1 MPERGV
7 GATARN
13 AALCGAGGAATGAA
27 AAAAASGAGLLPPGN
42 AALLAATF
50 AGILIGLAIG
60 IVAALARSPAVTLPA
75 GADPIELLSSPF
87 PRVRVVTFIALADSG
102 GGVPATPAALAA
114 MKRQQER
121 RARREARRR
130 RRGGSSPGRSP
141 RGSGDVEGG
150 AGGSSADDWSE
161 TESTLDSART
171 PRGRSPRGRSPRRGS
186 PRGGAGSS
194 PRRASPRRVSPRT
207 PRSDGDSLETPR
219 PDPVAANADGNGID
233 AVDADAPV
241 PGGLARL
248 LRALR
253 AALKLLRLALS
264 GVLAGGVALRR
275 TARARAGMS
284 ADTRALRRLQLVRY
298 ELSHVL
304 PADPHQALEF
314 LTLMLRA
321 LRDCTDITGR
331 SPPGWW
337 HDPVAVAETSG
348 SGAGLKVPPQPKY
361 PPDSE
366 ALPVLARSAMRGAA
380 LAALAE
386 LLLVCSAPQSRT
398 ARLSRDGR
406 SGSSKGRRAASG
418 AHPAASPPPGTSMPR
433 RGGAP
438 AVAPAVAAA
447 WRRALAAAP
456 PGAPSLSDHFARLR
470 GGAELRAAAADAA
483 EAADVRA
490 AAAALLAE
498 AAAPLAAAQAE
509 ALAFLHAEFVARRR
523 MPLRAS
529 QVGRACAQL
538 AGLHVGDGADVADA
552 IAELP
557 GYTGQARAARAAPA
571 LAAAEAAARAAA
583 EEEEAALAAS
593 GAESSRR
600 HRRDSVARLQRRP
613 RSAAEASRSRRPAP
627 VDDAPDLSAMMTL
640 REEAAD
646 VMRRAPVAAAA
657 ALRRLVKAPHA
668 PVLALGSAL
677 LHAGGCSSGAT
688 SGRAVARAGVGCQPF
703 PVPSEEIGGALRAYS
718 PALAVETDAAL
729 AAAAYA
735 GDTATPR
742 AAAAVA
748 TARALLSALLA
759 PPPPRAVGSAA
770 LLLTTTGGRA
780 LAQFLTAA
788 GAADADVAFA
798 DVAPHLLP
806 LVGNAAPQQ
815 RTQDGNSIA
824 ASLSQSSEAAAAR
837 RAAAETVLRAAADA
851 VSRATFVDVL
861 LRAALAGA
869 SHMAVRFADSRS
881 DSRFLPNLTLI
892 SLSPRSV
899 RGRLRVAPARWWC
912 CAAACCRAVCARRG
926 CCRRA
931 SAAACCPCSPPAWPR
946 RRPTCGLPPRSW
958 RPRSSRRRRR
968 RSAAAAAIVVMTAA
982 TTAKTRIQTAMTS
995 PTTTMK
1001 RMRRRRRR
1009 RRRRLT
1015 RARGAASAASA
1026 ATSVRRTAPASPPQ
1040 RRMRSSWRRS
1050 PTSPRETLTPRYG
1063 CLLCS
1068 CVCLVDAHSTPF
1080 CCYQSDV
1087 GGCADGAARAGGRRH
1102 GARVLAAV
1110 GGCIRPRSR
1119 QRLAFW
1125 RPRHAAVPPRGRRGR
1140 RGGAR
1145 GGAGRRR
1152 DAQLRAGGGV
1162 GRRHGASS
1170 AAGTAA

>member
-42 AALLAATF
+42 APLLAATF

-114 MKRQQER
+114 IKRQQER
-121 RARREARRR
+121 VARREARRR

-150 AGGSSADDWSE
+150 VGGSSADDWSE
-161 TESTLDSART
+161 TESTLDSQRT

-186 PRGGAGSS
+186 PRGGAGT
-194 PRRASPRRVSPRT
+194 SPRRVSPRRLSPRT
-207 PRSDGDSLETPR
+207 PRSDIDSLDTPR
-219 PDPVAANADGNGID
+219 PDPVPAA
-233 AVDADAPV
+233 DADDAGDAPP

-248 LRALR
+248 QLALR
-253 AALKLLRLALS
+253 SAGQLLRSALR
-264 GVLAGGVALRR
+264 GVLGGILGGGVALRR

-321 LRDCTDITGR
+321 LRACTDITGR

-337 HDPVAVAETSG
+337 HDPVAVAEASG
-348 SGAGLKVPPQPKY
+348 SGGIMSLKVPPQPKY
-361 PPDSE
+361 PADSE
-366 ALPVLARSAMRGAA
+366 ALPVLARSSMRGAA

-406 SGSSKGRRAASG
+406 SGSSKARRGASG
-418 AHPAASPPPGTSMPR
+418 AHPAASPPPGTTMPR
-433 RGGAP
+433 RGGTP

-447 WRRALAAAP
+447 WRRALADAP

-483 EAADVRA
+483 EAPDVRA

-509 ALAFLHAEFVARRR
+509 GLAFLHVEFVARRR
-523 MPLRAS
+523 VPLRAS

-538 AGLHVGDGADVADA
+538 AGLHVGDGADVASA

-613 RSAAEASRSRRPAP
+613 RSATNAAPRSRRAAP

-646 VMRRAPVAAAA
+646 VMRRTPAAAAA

-688 SGRAVARAGVGCQPF
+688 SDRAVARAGVGCQPF
-703 PVPSEEIGGALRAYS
+703 PVPSEDIGGALRAYS
-718 PALAVETDAAL
+718 PALAVSTDAAL
-729 AAAAYA
+729 AAAALA

-780 LAQFLTAA
+780 LAQFLAAA

-806 LVGNAAPQQ
+806 FVGNAAPQQ
-815 RTQDGNSIA
+815 RTQGGNA
-824 ASLSQSSEAAAAR
+824 GTSQSSEAAAAR

-869 SHMAVRFADSRS
+869 SHLAVRSFSFRDSFA
-881 DSRFLPNLTLI
+881 
-892 SLSPRSV
+892 
-899 RGRLRVAPARWWC
+899 
-912 CAAACCRAVCARRG
+912 
-926 CCRRA
+926 
-931 SAAACCPCSPPAWPR
+931 
-946 RRPTCGLPPRSW
+946 
-958 RPRSSRRRRR
+958 
-968 RSAAAAAIVVMTAA
+968 
-982 TTAKTRIQTAMTS
+982 
-995 PTTTMK
+995 
-1001 RMRRRRRR
+1001 
-1009 RRRRLT
+1009 
-1015 RARGAASAASA
+1015 
-1026 ATSVRRTAPASPPQ
+1026 PQ
-1040 RRMRSSWRRS
+1040 
-1050 PTSPRETLTPRYG
+1050 
-1063 CLLCS
+1063 
-1068 CVCLVDAHSTPF
+1068 
-1080 CCYQSDV
+1080 
-1087 GGCADGAARAGGRRH
+1087 
-1102 GARVLAAV
+1102 
-1110 GGCIRPRSR
+1110 I
-1119 QRLAFW
+1119 
-1125 RPRHAAVPPRGRRGR
+1125 
-1140 RGGAR
+1140 
-1145 GGAGRRR
+1145 
-1152 DAQLRAGGGV
+1152 
-1162 GRRHGASS
+1162 
-1170 AAGTAA
+1170 